1 MTPAER
7 PHPFPSRTRKLSS
20 PAPKILRGQPFGK
33 IGRRRGFCVSGGHHP
48 PISAAGCADP
58 RLSFLDHDRRF
69 ACPGSARRCRR
80 RSADGA
86 RRRSGVRARRTPR
99 RPAAAGAIDP
109 VKTICPYLLSADGAW
124 RSSSAARE
132 HRCTAVTPAAP
143 LAAEKQRRLC
153 LTVSHGACATYIAAT
168 EARSAVHRE
177 TTTRRPIT
185 RTTPVV
191 LDHGRLA
198 VALPAMSRSPSVGQA
213 ALVALLA
220 VAFVAVLIARL
231 ASGGGAAPGAG
242 VGPRDPPRPHPVPAP
257 RPSPAMPRPR
267 SRPRTRRRR
276 RRRPWHPA
284 RRWSRP
290 GRARVR
296 RAAITRRATP

>member
-1 MTPAER
+1 MTVD
-7 PHPFPSRTRKLSS
+7 PHAPDAPDAAADRLTAPDDDPVTAPGALPGAPS
-20 PAPKILRGQPFGK
+20 PA
-33 IGRRRGFCVSGGHHP
+33 
-48 PISAAGCADP
+48 A
-58 RLSFLDHDRRF
+58 
-69 ACPGSARRCRR
+69 
-80 RSADGA
+80 
-86 RRRSGVRARRTPR
+86 
-99 RPAAAGAIDP
+99 AIDP

-124 RSSSAARE
+124 RSSTAARE

-231 ASGGGAAPGAG
+231 ASGGGSAPGAG
-242 VGPRDPPRPHPVPAP
+242 IVPQGSAASPHASTAAVATHAATPK
-257 RPSPAMPRPR
+257 PSA
-267 SRPRTRRRR
+267 
-276 RRRPWHPA
+276 
-284 RRWSRP
+284 
-290 GRARVR
+290 
-296 RAAITRRATP
+296 RATPAPQKTAAPSPTLVATGPSPTPSSGERPTSYTVKRGDTLSGIAATYGTTIKKLAALNHIADPSKLHVGQVLKLP

>member
-1 MTPAER
+1 MTAPGAL
-7 PHPFPSRTRKLSS
+7 PGAPS
-20 PAPKILRGQPFGK
+20 PA
-33 IGRRRGFCVSGGHHP
+33 
-48 PISAAGCADP
+48 A
-58 RLSFLDHDRRF
+58 
-69 ACPGSARRCRR
+69 
-80 RSADGA
+80 
-86 RRRSGVRARRTPR
+86 
-99 RPAAAGAIDP
+99 AIDP

-124 RSSSAARE
+124 RSSTAARE

-198 VALPAMSRSPSVGQA
+198 VALPAMGRSPSVGQA

-220 VAFVAVLIARL
+220 VAFVAVLVARL
-231 ASGGGAAPGAG
+231 ASGGGSAPGAG
-242 VGPRDPPRPHPVPAP
+242 VVPQGSAAASPRASTAAVATPRRDPEADRARDAGPAED
-257 RPSPAMPRPR
+257 
-267 SRPRTRRRR
+267 
-276 RRRPWHPA
+276 RRPEPDAGRDRGQA
-284 RRWSRP
+284 R
-290 GRARVR
+290 AR
-296 RAAITRRATP
+296 RAATARRATR

>member
-1 MTPAER
+1 MTVD
-7 PHPFPSRTRKLSS
+7 PH
-20 PAPKILRGQPFGK
+20 APDAPDAAADRLTAPDDDP
-33 IGRRRGFCVSGGHHP
+33 VST
-48 PISAAGCADP
+48 
-58 RLSFLDHDRRF
+58 
-69 ACPGSARRCRR
+69 PGELP
-80 RSADGA
+80 GA
-86 RRRSGVRARRTPR
+86 PTS
-99 RPAAAGAIDP
+99 AGAIDP

-124 RSSSAARE
+124 RSSTAARE

-198 VALPAMSRSPSVGQA
+198 VALPAMGRSPSVGQA

-231 ASGGGAAPGAG
+231 ASGGGSAPGAG
-242 VGPRDPPRPHPVPAP
+242 VIPQASAAASPHASTAVVA
-257 RPSPAMPRPR
+257 
-267 SRPRTRRRR
+267 T
-276 RRRPWHPA
+276 H
-284 RRWSRP
+284 
-290 GRARVR
+290 
-296 RAAITRRATP
+296 AATPKPTARATPAPGKTVAPSPTLVATGPSPSPSGHPTSYTVKRGDTLSGIAATYGTTIKKLAALNHITDPSKLHVGQVLKLP